1 MNERQ
6 GGLSRR
12 STRWSVG
19 TRSLALKPYSPEH
32 IRNVAVV
39 GHGSAG
45 KTTLVEAMLFTARA
59 TTRMGKPEDGNTVSD
74 YDPDEIKRRMSI
86 VAAVAPLEW
95 RDTKINLIDT
105 PGYSDFVGEVKAA
118 VRVAEAALI
127 VADAASAIE
136 VGTENGWRIACD
148 AGVAR
153 MVFVNRMSRENAD
166 FDRTVEG
173 LREAFGKSVV
183 PVQFP
188 IGKEKDF
195 RGLVDLLHEEAHLYG
210 DDQSGESQIVPIP
223 DECQEECRKWRQML
237 VETVAEQ
244 DEELMVKYLD
254 DQDLSIEE
262 MLPVLRRAVKAGDLA
277 PVFCGSSTQNR
288 GIDLLLD
295 QIVEMAPD
303 ASPWEEGEQHAD
315 ENGNALQAL
324 IFKTVADPHV
334 GQVSYFRVFR
344 GAFNANSHVYNSVQ
358 EQGERIGQ
366 IFYVRGKEHIGT
378 ETVTTG
384 DIGAVSKL
392 AHSHTNDTLVADG
405 QSTVLDKIAFPHA
418 SYAAA
423 VQPRTK
429 SDLDKLGQALNRMVE
444 EDPTLQL
451 SRDPITGESILSG
464 LGESHVQIALDR
476 MSRRFGVNVDAG
488 LPRVAYRETVSA
500 KTNSEYKHKKQTGGA
515 GQYGHVFLEIEPLP
529 DADFEFNERVVGG
542 AVPRNFYPAV
552 EKGVREALE
561 AGPVAGY
568 PVVNVKVTLYDG
580 SYHDVDSNEMAFKIA
595 SKEAFKKG
603 VLQAKPTLLEPMLI
617 LKVTVPD
624 QYTGDVMSDLNGK
637 RAQVSGMNP
646 DGDGKTV
653 IEAVVPAAEV
663 QRYATDLRS
672 ITQGRGSF
680 TTDFSHYQP
689 VPPMVAEQIK
699 EAAMRDQE
707 GAAA

>member
-1 MNERQ
+1 
-6 GGLSRR
+6 
-12 STRWSVG
+12 
-19 TRSLALKPYSPEH
+19 LKPYSPEN

-45 KTTLVEAMLFTARA
+45 KTTLVEAMLFTAHA

-74 YDPDEIKRRMSI
+74 YDQDEIKRRMSI
-86 VAAVAPLEW
+86 TAAVAPLEW
-95 RDTKINLIDT
+95 RDTKINLIDA

-118 VRVAEAALI
+118 IRVAEAALI
-127 VADAASAIE
+127 VADASSSVE
-136 VGTENGWRIACD
+136 VGTENGWKYAVE

-153 MVFVNRMSRENAD
+153 MIFVNRMSRENAD

-173 LREAFGKSVV
+173 LRAAFGPSIV

-188 IGKEKDF
+188 IGQEKDF

-210 DDQSGESQIVPIP
+210 DDQSGESEVVPIP
-223 DECQEECRKWRQML
+223 PELAEQCARYRQLL

-244 DEELMVKYLD
+244 DEDLMIRYLD
-254 DQDLSIEE
+254 DQDLSIED
-262 MLPVLRRAVKAGDLA
+262 MIPVLRKAVKAGLLA

-288 GIDLLLD
+288 GVDLLLD

-303 ASPWEEGEQHAD
+303 ASPWQEGNETGS
-315 ENGNALQAL
+315 EKSEPLEAL
-324 IFKTVADPHV
+324 IFKTIADPHV
-334 GQVSYFRVFR
+334 GRVSLFRVFR
-344 GAFNANSHVYNSVQ
+344 GALNANSHIYNASQ
-358 EQGERIGQ
+358 GQGERIGQ
-366 IFYVRGKEHIGT
+366 LFYVRGKEHISTDSVG
-378 ETVTTG
+378 VG
-384 DIGAVSKL
+384 DIGAVGKL
-392 AHSHTNDTLVADG
+392 ANSFTNDTLSADG
-405 QSTVLDKIAFPHA
+405 HRSQLEPIKFPEA
-418 SYAAA
+418 SYSAA
-423 VQPRTK
+423 VQPHSK
-429 SDLDKLGQALNRMVE
+429 ADLDKLGQALHRMVE
-444 EDPTLQL
+444 EDPTLHL

-464 LGESHVQIALDR
+464 MGEPHVQIALER

-500 KTNSEYKHKKQTGGA
+500 KIVSEYKHKKQTGGA

-529 DADFEFNERVVGG
+529 DADFEFNDRVVGG
-542 AVPRNFYPAV
+542 AVPKNFFQAV
-552 EKGVREALE
+552 EKGVREALDS
-561 AGPVAGY
+561 GPLAGY
-568 PVVNVKVTLYDG
+568 PVVNVKVTLFDG

-603 VLQAKPTLLEPMLI
+603 VLQAKPSLLEPVLT
-617 LKVTVPD
+617 LHVTVPD

-637 RAQVSGMNP
+637 RAHVSGMNP
-646 DGDGKTV
+646 DSEGRTTIDAT
-653 IEAVVPAAEV
+653 VPAAEI

-680 TTDFSHYQP
+680 TTEFSHYQQ

-699 EAAMRDQE
+699 SAAARVQE

>member
-1 MNERQ
+1 
-6 GGLSRR
+6 
-12 STRWSVG
+12 V
-19 TRSLALKPYSPEH
+19 TRSLALKQYSPEH

-45 KTTLVEAMLFTARA
+45 KTTLVEAMLFTAHA

-74 YDPDEIKRRMSI
+74 YDQDEIKRRMSI
-86 VAAVAPLEW
+86 TAAVAPLEW

-118 VRVAEAALI
+118 IRVAESALI
-127 VADAASAIE
+127 VADAASAVE
-136 VGTENGWRIACD
+136 VGTENGWRFACD

-153 MVFVNRMSRENAD
+153 MIFVNRMSRENAD
-166 FDRTVEG
+166 FDRTVDG
-173 LREAFGKSVV
+173 LRAAFGKSVV

-210 DDQSGESQIVPIP
+210 DTQSGESQVVPIP
-223 DECQEECRKWRQML
+223 DEVMDDCRKYRQML

-244 DEELMVKYLD
+244 DEELMMKYLD

-262 MLPVLRRAVKAGDLA
+262 MVPVLRRAVRAGELA

-288 GIDLLLD
+288 GIDLLMD

-303 ASPWEEGEQHAD
+303 ASPWTKGEEHAA
-315 ENGNALQAL
+315 ENGSALQSL
-324 IFKTVADPHV
+324 IFKTIADPHV

-366 IFYVRGKEHIGT
+366 LFYVRGKEHISTDSVG
-378 ETVTTG
+378 TG

-392 AHSHTNDTLVADG
+392 AHSHTNDSLVADG
-405 QSTVLDKIAFPHA
+405 LDIKLEQVEFPLP

-423 VQPRTK
+423 VHPRSK

-451 SRDPITGESILSG
+451 SRDAITGESILSG

-529 DADFEFNERVVGG
+529 DQNFEFSERVVGG
-542 AVPRNFYPAV
+542 SVPRNFFPAV

-603 VLQAKPTLLEPMLI
+603 VLQAKPTLLEPMLT

-646 DGDGKTV
+646 DGDGKTTV
-653 IEAVVPAAEV
+653 EAIVPAAEV

-672 ITQGRGSF
+672 ITQGRGMF
-680 TTDFSHYQP
+680 TTEFSHYQP

-699 EAAMRDQE
+699 EASSREHE

>member
-1 MNERQ
+1 M
-6 GGLSRR
+6 
-12 STRWSVG
+12 
-19 TRSLALKPYSPEH
+19 KPYSPEN

-45 KTTLVEAMLFTARA
+45 KTTLVEAMLFTAHA

-74 YDPDEIKRRMSI
+74 YDQDEIKRRMSI
-86 VAAVAPLEW
+86 TASVAPLEW
-95 RDTKINLIDT
+95 RDTKINLIDA

-118 VRVAEAALI
+118 IRVAEAALI
-127 VADAASAIE
+127 VADASSAVE
-136 VGTENGWRIACD
+136 VGTENGWKYAVE

-153 MVFVNRMSRENAD
+153 MIFVNRMSRENAD

-173 LREAFGKSVV
+173 LRAAFGPSIV

-210 DDQSGESQIVPIP
+210 DDQSGVSEIVVIP
-223 DECQEECRKWRQML
+223 PELAEECARYRQLL

-244 DEELMVKYLD
+244 DEELMIRYLD

-262 MLPVLRRAVKAGDLA
+262 MIPVLRKAVKAGLLA

-288 GIDLLLD
+288 GVDLLLD

-303 ASPWEEGEQHAD
+303 ASPWQEGEAPAS
-315 ENGNALQAL
+315 ENSDALQAL
-324 IFKTVADPHV
+324 IFKTIADPHV
-334 GQVSYFRVFR
+334 GRVSLFRVFR
-344 GAFNANSHVYNSVQ
+344 GALNANSHIYNASQ

-366 IFYVRGKEHIGT
+366 LFYVRGKEHIST
-378 ETVTTG
+378 ESVGVG
-384 DIGAVSKL
+384 DIGAVGKL
-392 AHSHTNDTLVADG
+392 ANSFTNDTLCADG
-405 QSTVLDKIAFPHA
+405 NRATLEPIKFPEA
-418 SYAAA
+418 SYSAA
-423 VQPRTK
+423 VQPHSK
-429 SDLDKLGQALNRMVE
+429 ADLDKLGQALHRMVE
-444 EDPTLQL
+444 EDPTLHL
-451 SRDPITGESILSG
+451 GRDPITGESILSG
-464 LGESHVQIALDR
+464 MGEPHVQIALER

-500 KTNSEYKHKKQTGGA
+500 KIVSEYKHKKQTGGA

-529 DADFEFNERVVGG
+529 DADFEFNDRVVGG
-542 AVPRNFYPAV
+542 AVPKNFFQAV
-552 EKGVREALE
+552 EKGVREALDS
-561 AGPVAGY
+561 GPLAGY
-568 PVVNVKVTLYDG
+568 PVVNVKVTLFDG

-603 VLQAKPTLLEPMLI
+603 VLQAKPSLLEPVLT
-617 LKVTVPD
+617 LHVTVPD

-637 RAQVSGMNP
+637 RAHVSGMNP
-646 DGDGKTV
+646 DSEGQTTIDAT
-653 IEAVVPAAEV
+653 VPAAEI

-680 TTDFSHYQP
+680 TTEFSHYQQ

-699 EAAMRDQE
+699 SAAARVQE

>member
-1 MNERQ
+1 M
-6 GGLSRR
+6 
-12 STRWSVG
+12 
-19 TRSLALKPYSPEH
+19 KPYSPEH

-45 KTTLVEAMLFTARA
+45 KTTLVEAMLYTAHA

-86 VAAVAPLEW
+86 TASVAPLEW

-118 VRVAEAALI
+118 IRVAESALI
-127 VADAASAIE
+127 VADAASDIE
-136 VGTENGWRIACD
+136 IGTENGWKFAGE

-153 MVFVNRMSRENAD
+153 MIFVNRMSRENAD

-173 LREAFGKSVV
+173 LRAAFGKTIV

-188 IGKEKDF
+188 IGKEKHF
-195 RGLVDLLHEEAHLYG
+195 RGLVDLLHEEAHLYN
-210 DDQSGESQIVPIP
+210 DESGGSEIVPIP
-223 DECQEECRKWRQML
+223 DEVAETSARYRQML

-244 DEELMVKYLD
+244 DEELMMRYLD
-254 DQDLSIEE
+254 DKELSIEE
-262 MLPVLRRAVKAGDLA
+262 IVPVLRRAVKAGELS

-295 QIVEMAPD
+295 QIVEMAPN
-303 ASPWEEGEQHAD
+303 ACPWEESESHD
-315 ENGNALQAL
+315 EEGAGNLQAL
-324 IFKTVADPHV
+324 IFKTIADPHV
-334 GQVSYFRVFR
+334 GRVSLFRVFH
-344 GAFNANSHVYNSVQ
+344 GAISANSHVRNSIQ
-358 EQGERIGQ
+358 EQGERVGQ
-366 IFYVRGKEHIGT
+366 LFYMRGKEHIPVDKVG
-378 ETVTTG
+378 VG
-384 DIGAVSKL
+384 DIGAVGKL
-392 AHSHTNDTLVADG
+392 ANSFTNDTLVADG
-405 QSTVLDKIAFPHA
+405 HAETLEPIKFPEP
-418 SYAAA
+418 SYAAS
-423 VQPRTK
+423 VQPRSK
-429 SDLDKLGQALNRMVE
+429 ADLDKMGQALHRMVE
-444 EDPTLQL
+444 EDPTLRIT
-451 SRDPITGESILSG
+451 RDPITGESILAG
-464 LGESHVQIALDR
+464 LGEPHVQIALER

-488 LPRVAYRETVSA
+488 LPRVAYRETVTE

-529 DADFEFNERVVGG
+529 EGDFEFSERVFGG
-542 AVPRNFYPAV
+542 AVPRNFFPAV
-552 EKGVREALE
+552 EKGVRDALE

-580 SYHDVDSNEMAFKIA
+580 SYHDVDSNEMAFRLA

-603 VLQAKPTLLEPMLI
+603 VLQAKPTLLEPVVTLH
-617 LKVTVPD
+617 VTVPD

-637 RAQVSGMNP
+637 RAHVNGMNQQSEGQTTI
-646 DGDGKTV
+646 DAT
-653 IEAVVPAAEV
+653 VPAAEV

-680 TTDFSHYQP
+680 WTEFSHYQP
-689 VPPMVAEQIK
+689 VPPNIAEQIK
-699 EAAMRDQE
+699 TAAARQHE